1 DVPVRLSGGGAVR
14 RLAADLLQR
23 AGVQRPGR
31 DPGAGGA
38 LQHDRR
44 VERRRLVPRVQRADR
59 AGHAELGQQLHLRLR
74 ARVHV
79 RPVLRRRGDAG
90 LPGRAEHRR
99 ALKRRWKKGGVRRYV
114 ESAYPDTRGETRM
127 TGEPPPPGSRIDTST
142 PHAARMWNYWLGGK
156 DYYDVD
162 RVAGDQFSAAFP
174 DIVHNARLSR
184 HLIARIVRYMVN
196 EAGVRQFL
204 DVGTGLPT
212 VDNTHEVA
220 QRADPTCRVVYV
232 DNDPL
237 VLTHARA
244 LLVGTPEGATDYI
257 EADLRE
263 PETIIAAAAK
273 TLDLTQPVT
282 LMLMGIVGFIS
293 DEDDAHGIVARLMD
307 ALPSGSYLALWDGVN
322 VVTGDSLDQAQDD
335 Y

>member
-1 DVPVRLSGGGAVR
+1 C
-14 RLAADLLQR
+14 
-23 AGVQRPGR
+23 
-31 DPGAGGA
+31 A
-38 LQHDRR
+38 L
-44 VERRRLVPRVQRADR
+44 PI
-59 AGHAELGQQLHLRLR
+59 
-74 ARVHV
+74 
-79 RPVLRRRGDAG
+79 
-90 LPGRAEHRR
+90 
-99 ALKRRWKKGGVRRYV
+99 

-307 ALPSGSYLALWDGVN
+307 ALPSGSYLALWAGVN
-322 VVTGDSLDQAQDD
+322 VVTGESLDQAQDD
-335 Y
+335 YNETDAVPYALRTREQFTAFFEGLELVEPGIVSVPLWRPDPDPLADLKEVDALVGVARKP

>member
-1 DVPVRLSGGGAVR
+1 
-14 RLAADLLQR
+14 
-23 AGVQRPGR
+23 
-31 DPGAGGA
+31 
-38 LQHDRR
+38 
-44 VERRRLVPRVQRADR
+44 
-59 AGHAELGQQLHLRLR
+59 
-74 ARVHV
+74 
-79 RPVLRRRGDAG
+79 
-90 LPGRAEHRR
+90 
-99 ALKRRWKKGGVRRYV
+99 
-114 ESAYPDTRGETRM
+114 M

-174 DIVHNARLSR
+174 DIVHIARLSR

-335 Y
+335 YNETDAVPYALRTREQFTAFFEGLELVEPGIVSVPLWRPDPDPLADLKEVDALVGVARKP